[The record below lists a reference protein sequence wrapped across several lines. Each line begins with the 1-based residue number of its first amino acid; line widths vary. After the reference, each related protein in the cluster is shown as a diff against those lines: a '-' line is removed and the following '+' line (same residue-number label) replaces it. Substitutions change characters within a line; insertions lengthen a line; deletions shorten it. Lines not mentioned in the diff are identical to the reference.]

1 MEQMVAQPEL
11 PLAEIEL
18 LSEAER
24 HQLVTEFNDTAVDF
38 GQVVCLHE
46 VFERKVQQHPE
57 RIALVLGDASLT
69 YGELN
74 QRANRL
80 ARQLRTAGVG
90 PDQVV
95 GLLAVRSFEM
105 IVSIMAILK
114 AGGAY
119 LPIDPELPTERI
131 RFLLE
136 DSRTQVLLAMRDALQ
151 GQEFDIQTFVLDDL
165 ALDSGPA
172 DNLDVVGT
180 PSDLAYLIYTS
191 GTTGKPKGVM
201 VEHRQAFNLLMVM
214 ETAYPLL
221 SNGSF
226 LFKTNY
232 AFDVS
237 VAEVFGWFFGEGR
250 LVILPPKLE
259 KEPMAILREI
269 ERQQVTHVNFTASML
284 NVLLPSLEQPGITG
298 LDNVSYVMV
307 AGEVLPPKTVEVFY
321 RLTRNV
327 RLENLYGPTETT
339 VYATM
344 QSLDRETVHTK
355 ILIGRPMPN
364 VQAYIVD
371 TDNRLQPIGCVGEIC
386 LGGANV
392 TRGYWGRRE
401 LSAEKYIDNPF
412 DAGTKIYRSGDLGRW
427 LPDGRIEFL
436 GRIDHQVKVR
446 GYRIELGEVEAHLLR
461 HPLVSEALALGETTA
476 DGETYLCAYVVADE
490 SLSIQ
495 ELKGDLARELPSYMV
510 PTFIVRLDSMPHT
523 PNGKTD
529 RKALPK
535 PDGFGLVTEEYVAPQ
550 RETEIKLAALWQDV
564 LGVERVGLHDNFFD
578 LGGHSLKA
586 VQLISKL
593 AKHME
598 VELALTDLF
607 NYPTLQEL
615 AQQIDGGQN
624 LDFHAI
630 QPVEPRAYYP
640 VSSAQKRLLILD
652 HLETASTRYNST
664 VFYSLEGQVDPSR
677 LETAFVRL
685 MERHEILRTSFAMID
700 GELFQQ
706 VHPTVAFSMEQLEA
720 RDELEAQEMM
730 DAFVRPFDLRT
741 PQLFRVGLVKVAADK
756 HYLMFDIHHIIMDGV
771 SIQIMLEEFAKLYQ
785 GIELPKPRLQ
795 YKDFAVWQQE
805 WQTSEHMKQQEAY
818 WLDRLAG
825 ELPVLNL
832 ATDFARPAVQS
843 YEGAVY
849 RFVIDGEL
857 TAKLKTYLMQEQ
869 GYTLYMALL
878 AVYHVFLSK
887 YTGQKEIVIGS
898 PIAGRTHADLEGILG
913 IFINT
918 LAMRSELDSGQTFQ
932 SFLADVKQHALD
944 AFQNQDYPFE
954 ELVNKLN
961 VDRDLSRN
969 PLYSTLFAMQ
979 NMGAGQLA
987 LADVTV
993 RALESEQENVK
1004 FDLALT
1010 AWEAGDEIA
1019 CEFSY
1024 STALFARETI
1034 ARMAGHFLRIIEQV
1048 LENRSIPLGRIELL
1062 TAEEKAQVLNEFSLN
1077 PHDGGLRAS
1086 QFCIHQL
1093 FEQEADKHPDHAA
1106 VVFKDQTLTYGEL
1119 NAKANRLARYLRD
1132 KGVVPEQMVGL
1143 MVNRSAEMIIA
1154 ILAVLKAG
1162 GAYLPIDPDYPSERI
1177 LYMLEDC
1184 EVKFL
1189 LTQQALVDAVPAAC
1203 TGEVIAIDTTDVY
1216 HGDGS
1221 NLPCV
1226 NKVTDLAYIIYTSG
1240 STGKPK
1246 GVMIE
1251 HKGLCNMQS
1260 VFREQLH
1267 LNEQDRILQFATLSF
1282 DSSVLDIFMCF
1293 FSGAT
1298 LVIPTK
1304 DIIASYAA
1312 FEQFMTEQE
1321 VTALCLQPSY
1331 AVNLNPDHLPKLK
1344 KMITGGAASS
1354 VEIYNKWASRVPYY
1368 NAYGPTE
1375 NTILATIWHDS
1386 RYDKERTAIP
1396 IGRPLFNNG

>member
-1 MEQMVAQPEL
+1 
-11 PLAEIEL
+11 
-18 LSEAER
+18 
-24 HQLVTEFNDTAVDF
+24 
-38 GQVVCLHE
+38 
-46 VFERKVQQHPE
+46 
-57 RIALVLGDASLT
+57 
-69 YGELN
+69 
-74 QRANRL
+74 
-80 ARQLRTAGVG
+80 
-90 PDQVV
+90 
-95 GLLAVRSFEM
+95 
-105 IVSIMAILK
+105 
-114 AGGAY
+114 
-119 LPIDPELPTERI
+119 
-131 RFLLE
+131 
-136 DSRTQVLLAMRDALQ
+136 
-151 GQEFDIQTFVLDDL
+151 
-165 ALDSGPA
+165 
-172 DNLDVVGT
+172 
-180 PSDLAYLIYTS
+180 
-191 GTTGKPKGVM
+191 
-201 VEHRQAFNLLMVM
+201 
-214 ETAYPLL
+214 
-221 SNGSF
+221 
-226 LFKTNY
+226 
-232 AFDVS
+232 
-237 VAEVFGWFFGEGR
+237 
-250 LVILPPKLE
+250 
-259 KEPMAILREI
+259 
-269 ERQQVTHVNFTASML
+269 
-284 NVLLPSLEQPGITG
+284 
-298 LDNVSYVMV
+298 
-307 AGEVLPPKTVEVFY
+307 
-321 RLTRNV
+321 
-327 RLENLYGPTETT
+327 
-339 VYATM
+339 
-344 QSLDRETVHTK
+344 
-355 ILIGRPMPN
+355 
-364 VQAYIVD
+364 
-371 TDNRLQPIGCVGEIC
+371 
-386 LGGANV
+386 
-392 TRGYWGRRE
+392 
-401 LSAEKYIDNPF
+401 
-412 DAGTKIYRSGDLGRW
+412 
-427 LPDGRIEFL
+427 
-436 GRIDHQVKVR
+436 
-446 GYRIELGEVEAHLLR
+446 
-461 HPLVSEALALGETTA
+461 
-476 DGETYLCAYVVADE
+476 
-490 SLSIQ
+490 
-495 ELKGDLARELPSYMV
+495 
-510 PTFIVRLDSMPHT
+510 
-523 PNGKTD
+523 
-529 RKALPK
+529 
-535 PDGFGLVTEEYVAPQ
+535 
-550 RETEIKLAALWQDV
+550 
-564 LGVERVGLHDNFFD
+564 
-578 LGGHSLKA
+578 
-586 VQLISKL
+586 
-593 AKHME
+593 
-598 VELALTDLF
+598 
-607 NYPTLQEL
+607 
-615 AQQIDGGQN
+615 
-624 LDFHAI
+624 
-630 QPVEPRAYYP
+630 
-640 VSSAQKRLLILD
+640 
-652 HLETASTRYNST
+652 
-664 VFYSLEGQVDPSR
+664 
-677 LETAFVRL
+677 
-685 MERHEILRTSFAMID
+685 
-700 GELFQQ
+700 
-706 VHPTVAFSMEQLEA
+706 
-720 RDELEAQEMM
+720 
-730 DAFVRPFDLRT
+730 
-741 PQLFRVGLVKVAADK
+741 
-756 HYLMFDIHHIIMDGV
+756 
-771 SIQIMLEEFAKLYQ
+771 
-785 GIELPKPRLQ
+785 
-795 YKDFAVWQQE
+795 
-805 WQTSEHMKQQEAY
+805 
-818 WLDRLAG
+818 
-825 ELPVLNL
+825 
-832 ATDFARPAVQS
+832 TDFARPAVQS

-869 GYTLYMALL
+869 GFTLYMALL

-918 LAMRSELDSGQTFQ
+918 LAMRSELDSAQTFL

-1034 ARMAGHFLRIIEQV
+1034 GRMAGHFLRIIEQV
-1048 LENRSIPLGRIELL
+1048 LENRLIPLGRIELL

-1077 PHDGGLRAS
+1077 PHEGGLRAS

-1119 NAKANRLARYLRD
+1119 NAKANQLARYLRD

-1203 TGEVIAIDTTDVY
+1203 TGEVIAIDAADVY

-1396 IGRPLFNNG
+1396 IGRPLFNNGIYIVDGDNNLQPIGVPGELCVTGIDLARGYFNRPEQTAEKFVPSPFAPGEVMYRTGDLARWMPDGNIEFHGRLDDQVKIRGFRIELGEIEARMLEHDAVLEVLLTVVEESDGDKLLCAYYTTSGEITEQELRTYLGDRLPAFMVPTYLMQLDEMPMTPNKKIDRKALPHPKTRFDQEATVAQPTTETEKQLAELWAELLDVKEIGVEGDFFALGGHSLRAAKLAAQVQERFEVKLPLAMIFQYPTLGQLAAYIAEAKQQAVGRIPVLEPQEAYEVSAA